1 MTPDHNIDT
10 EVSGNI
16 FSRNVVNRM
25 TNSVTSQ
32 KAREPSHPRCFR
44 LYDEVKCVKCVKCVK
59 SANWQSVS
67 VVSETER

>member
-44 LYDEVKCVKCVKCVK
+44 LYDEVKCVK